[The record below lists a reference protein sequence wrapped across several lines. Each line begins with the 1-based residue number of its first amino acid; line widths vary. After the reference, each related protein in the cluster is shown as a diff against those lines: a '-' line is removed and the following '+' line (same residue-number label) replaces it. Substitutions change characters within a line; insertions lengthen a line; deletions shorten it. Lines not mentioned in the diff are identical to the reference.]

1 MLKKMVLCKFP
12 NALLAQ
18 RTTPNVLCLI
28 KTMHLKALGFHCEI
42 KNACCHH
49 KGEVLCAN

>member
-42 KNACCHH
+42 KNA
-49 KGEVLCAN
+49 